1 MTLYDFLSFRTM
13 ITPFVLLT
21 VYYLGALLM
30 PLFGYGFFRYLV
42 RKYRER
48 FTSGEG
54 EGGPAFRWSWK
65 LRLLFLLTFLM
76 GELAWRIFIEFFVA
90 YFQIRDAL
98 LGLLF

>member
-30 PLFGYGFFRYLV
+30 PFFAYGLFRWFV
-42 RKYRER
+42 AKYRDR
-48 FTSGEG
+48 FMRKEDSPETG
-54 EGGPAFRWSWK
+54 FRWNWK
-65 LRLLFLLTFLM
+65 LRMAVLFFFLM

-98 LGLLF
+98 MG